1 MTDTSSSIPSRLKE
15 IVEDFSVCEGREKLD
30 LLFDYSQRMPPLP
43 DWLKGSRGQ
52 FEQVHECMTP
62 VFIHA
67 ETKDNRMKF
76 YFDVPEE
83 SPSVRG
89 YAALLGEGVDGSTPE
104 QILAIPGDFYY
115 AMGLQEVLTG
125 QRLNGM
131 RAILAYIKRLAQREL
146 ARTNTR
152 N

>member
-1 MTDTSSSIPSRLKE
+1 MTDTPSPLPPRLKE
-15 IVEDFSVCEGREKLD
+15 IVEDFNLCEGREKLD

-43 DWLKGSRGQ
+43 ASLQGHREQ

-62 VFIHA
+62 VFVHA
-67 ETKDNRMKF
+67 ETTDNQMKF

-89 YAALLGEGVDGSTPE
+89 YAALLSEGVDGSTPE
-104 QILAIPGDFYY
+104 EILAIPGDFYY
-115 AMGLQEVLTG
+115 AMGLQEVLSG

-131 RAILAYIKRLAQREL
+131 RAILAYIKRLAKREL
-146 ARTNTR
+146 NGE
-152 N
+152 NN